1 MAISGVSNMLFPQQQ
16 PSVGDVPQGLSET
29 DARVNYSFN
38 GIQNVS
44 RSGICIPLIFG
55 EVFTGSI
62 VVSSG
67 TDSAPVYFGG

>member
-1 MAISGVSNMLFPQQQ
+1 MAVSGVTNMLFPQQQ
-16 PSVGDVPQGLSET
+16 PTVGDVPQGLSET

-44 RSGICIPLIFG
+44 RSGVCIPLIFG

-67 TDSAPVYFGG
+67 TDTAPVFKD